1 MDELS
6 RRLST
11 KLLAHAVERLGVAMS
26 ESLCTHPDRALVH
39 RLVEQAQDYLAEYQD
54 AIADETAGETAS
66 EAASETA
73 TETADTPGRSGASE

>member
-54 AIADETAGETAS
+54 AIADETA
-66 EAASETA
+66 